1 MSRILLAA
9 ALFATSA
16 LPAFAESVNVAV
28 AANFTA
34 VAEELAGLFE
44 ADSGHEVELS
54 FGATGGLYT
63 QITQAAPFGVFL
75 AADTARP
82 QLAISEGHGVDGTF
96 FVYAEGRLVLYGPG
110 RDLSD
115 GEAAL
120 KADFSQIAIADPQA
134 APYGK
139 AAVETLTALGLYAS
153 VEPKV
158 VWGENISQTLQFV
171 ETGNAE
177 LGFVAASQVLG
188 KTDQW
193 LVPGELHAPIAQGA
207 VLLKHGENNPAAL
220 AFLDFLKS
228 DKAVAVIEAAGYSV
242 P

>member
-34 VAEELAGLFE
+34 VAEELAGPFE